1 MANPMKIRAKAD
13 GDVVEVKVLMS
24 HIMETGQRKN
34 QAGETIP
41 AHFIQTVS
49 ATCNDR
55 TVLSAQWGPAV
66 SANPFLSFKFK
77 GGRKGD
83 KVKVSWVDNKGDSR
97 SDETVVN

>member
-34 QAGETIP
+34 QAGEPIP

-55 TVLSAQWGPAV
+55 TVLSAQWGPEV

-83 KVKVSWVDNKGDSR
+83 KVKVSWVDSKGDSR

>member
-34 QAGETIP
+34 QAGEPIP

-77 GGRKGD
+77 GGKKGD
-83 KVKVSWVDNKGDSR
+83 KVRVSWVDSKGDSR

>member
-24 HIMETGQRKN
+24 HIMETGQRKT
-34 QAGETIP
+34 QAGEPIP

-77 GGRKGD
+77 GGQKGD
-83 KVKVSWVDNKGDSR
+83 KVKVTWTDNKNDTR
-97 SDETVVN
+97 SDEAVIN

>member
-34 QAGETIP
+34 QAGEPIP

-77 GGRKGD
+77 GGRMGD
-83 KVKVSWVDNKGDSR
+83 KDKVSWVDSKGDSR
-97 SDETVVN
+97 TDEAVVN

>member
-34 QAGETIP
+34 QAGEPIP

-55 TVLSAQWGPAV
+55 AVLSAQWGPAV

-83 KVKVSWVDNKGDSR
+83 KVKVSWVDSKGDSR
-97 SDETVVN
+97 ADETVVN

>member
-24 HIMETGQRKN
+24 HIMETGQRKT
-34 QAGETIP
+34 QAGEPIP

-77 GGRKGD
+77 GGQKGD
-83 KVKVSWVDNKGDSR
+83 KVKVTWTDNKNDTR
-97 SDETVVN
+97 SDEAVVN

>member
-13 GDVVEVKVLMS
+13 GDLVEVKVLMS

-34 QAGETIP
+34 QAGEPIP

-77 GGRKGD
+77 GGQKGD
-83 KVKVSWVDNKGDSR
+83 KIKVTWVDSKGDSR
-97 SDETVVN
+97 SDEAVIN